1 MAFGNPSSKFISRAG
16 CLLALLALVLVA
28 CQKKADSK
36 AGAGNPTSAGTGQIV
51 WHSSLDSLELN
62 VEIGRLLMTGPDS
75 AATIHFLDSIVLVA
89 NDKHGKRLAHF
100 KSREGVTA
108 PPYDL
113 ISFRDFLWECED
125 SSQIEGSD
133 LFWHN
138 TAQPGIEV
146 EGELQV
152 VTKTGLITG
161 EYLLGDMLMRH
172 YEIGKVFTAVHW
184 DELAGGRDGFEHGD

>member
-1 MAFGNPSSKFISRAG
+1 MSRAV

-36 AGAGNPTSAGTGQIV
+36 ADAGKPAGSGPIF

-62 VEIGRLLMTGPDS
+62 VEIGRLLKTGPDS

-89 NDKHGKRLAHF
+89 NDKHGKRLVHF
-100 KSREGVTA
+100 KSLGGVTG
-108 PPYDL
+108 PPYDF

-125 SSQIEGSD
+125 SSQIEGSN
-133 LFWHN
+133 LFWRN
-138 TAQPGIEV
+138 SAQPSIEV
-146 EGELQV
+146 KGELQV
-152 VTKTGLITG
+152 VTKTGLVTG

-172 YEIGKVFTAVHW
+172 YEIGKVFTAVRW
-184 DELAGGRDGFEHGD
+184 DELAGGREGFENEN

>member
-1 MAFGNPSSKFISRAG
+1 MAFRNSFPRSFVRLS
-16 CLLALLALVLVA
+16 CLLGISALILSGCDKLKSDPGT
-28 CQKKADSK
+28 QT
-36 AGAGNPTSAGTGQIV
+36 NSANGHII
-51 WHSSLDSLELN
+51 WHSASEKLELT
-62 VEIGRLLMTGPDS
+62 VEIGKLVQTGPDS
-75 AATIHFLDSIVLVA
+75 AGTFHFADSIVVTA
-89 NDKHGKRLAHF
+89 KDRNGKLLAHF
-100 KSREGVTA
+100 RSREGQTTA
-108 PPYDL
+108 PFEL
-113 ISFRDFLWECED
+113 VTFRDFLWECED

-172 YEIGKVFTAVHW
+172 YEIGKVFTAVRW